1 MARSGR
7 PLGRLFLCI
16 VLLVLPGQ
24 LLSQVAVT
32 THHNDLNRTGVNPGE
47 TTLNPS
53 NVNVDTFG
61 KLFSL
66 DVDGPIYAQP
76 LYVPNLSIAGLGTH
90 NVVFVATQNNS
101 LYAFDADVA
110 GPPLWVASLGPPF
123 PTSLF
128 TTNSDVYAQVG
139 ILSTPVI
146 DLSSNTIY
154 AVAETYENSV
164 ATFRLHALDIS
175 SGAEKFGGSGR
186 HSGECSGHGSR
197 QRRRSCDV

>member
-1 MARSGR
+1 MALSGK
-7 PLGRLFLCI
+7 PFGRLLLCV
-16 VLLVLPGQ
+16 VLTVLPGQ

-32 THHNDLNRTGVNPGE
+32 THHNDLNRTGVNPAE

-76 LYVPNLSIAGLGTH
+76 LYVPNLSIAGSGTH

-110 GPPLWVASLGPPF
+110 GPPLWVTSLGTPF
-123 PTSLF
+123 PTTLF
-128 TTNSDVYAQVG
+128 ATNSDVYAQVG

-154 AVAETYENSV
+154 AVAETYEDSV

-175 SGAEKFGGSGR
+175 SGAEKL
-186 HSGECSGHGSR
+186 EA
-197 QRRRSCDV
+197 RSSFRGVLRARLPTTSTEL